1 MQEINLY
8 ILTEAKGNTPEAGRV
23 AYELEMVRRD
33 GSKAHMDHKTYLPD
47 RNKNGA
53 MLEGLCDALVNH
65 VLEDRDIRMNVY
77 SEAPMMNTHIT
88 NGNIYVWEK
97 NGFKKADGSPVAY
110 AELWEQITES
120 IRGKLKDRI
129 TMYNGLPFD
138 IRQRLEKMIKDPY

>member
-1 MQEINLY
+1 M
-8 ILTEAKGNTPEAGRV
+8 
-23 AYELEMVRRD
+23 AYELETVQGGKKVHRD
-33 GSKAHMDHKTYLPD
+33 YRTYLPD
-47 RNKNGA
+47 RNRNGA
-53 MLEGLCDALVNH
+53 MLEGLCDALENH
-65 VLEDRDIRMNVY
+65 VLPGKDIRMNVY

-110 AELWEQITES
+110 AELWEQITEG